1 MEWNN
6 IRPETI
12 KSISSQA
19 TKTCKCSYKSTR
31 WIDGKIT

>member
-12 KSISSQA
+12 KNISNQA
-19 TKTCKCSYKSTR
+19 TKLVDAVTKAL
-31 WIDGKIT
+31 DG